1 MEGPSLVILKEE
13 LSFLK
18 GRRITGS
25 SGVVNIPYDELINQ
39 KVTNILSHGKQ
50 FFIQLNTA
58 TIRIHFLMFG
68 SYRLNEEKDRP
79 PKLSL
84 EFGNDVLNLY
94 ACSVKLLHENPSDL
108 YDWTSDV
115 MSDLERTQSAE

>member
-39 KVTNILSHGKQ
+39 KVTNILR
-50 FFIQLNTA
+50 T
-58 TIRIHFLMFG
+58 
-68 SYRLNEEKDRP
+68 
-79 PKLSL
+79 
-84 EFGNDVLNLY
+84 GNN
-94 ACSVKLLHENPSDL
+94 SSFN
-108 YDWTSDV
+108 
-115 MSDLERTQSAE
+115 